1 MGILLYL
8 VDYQHSETSLSPL
21 MIAAARGFAA
31 IVEHLLSFGA
41 NVKLKSSNDWTA
53 LDFAKK
59 FNQEEVMEML
69 QAYM

>member
-1 MGILLYL
+1 
-8 VDYQHSETSLSPL
+8 

-31 IVEHLLSFGA
+31 VVEHLLNFGA
-41 NVKLKSSNDWTA
+41 DVKLKSSNDWIA

-59 FNQEEVMEML
+59 FNQEEVIEML

>member
-1 MGILLYL
+1 
-8 VDYQHSETSLSPL
+8 